1 MKKQI
6 RAKFHLWK
14 RILFFFLFFWT
25 GILFLGVVR
34 RYHLTGNL
42 EQELINVLIKK
53 NYMNIGA
60 LLAVHSNTDLI
71 TSQLLKNSSE
81 VMRYTADLSGE
92 KEDEEETDGKG
103 KRLFLTDNTITNKE
117 KQEKGYFEKADEL
130 LNDTKQSEAV
140 PVSEIFLFDNG
151 SADIT
156 SKNSSGVEMERD
168 SIEKISDDSKEAL
181 EENEKKIKKLFQ
193 GYSRSYL
200 LKNFFI
206 TDSSTSIDNKVF
218 QVKKLLTMD
227 LTLKQEKKPQ
237 ILIIHTHGASESFKH
252 SKNGKEDSIIGVG
265 TKLAA
270 ILSEQYGYQVIHD
283 KTEYDR
289 IGGQIDRNKAYNQ
302 SLAGAQ
308 KILKKYPSIEIVIDL
323 HRDGVGNRVKR
334 TTIVDGKK
342 TAQVMFFNG
351 LSRSSSGDIAY
362 LKNPNLQGNLAFS
375 LQLKLACMRH
385 FKDFAK
391 AVYLKGYRYNMHLK
405 KRYTLIELG
414 NENNTVAEAKNAAAP
429 LALVIHEVLSGT
441 GE

>member
-237 ILIIHTHGASESFKH
+237 ILIIHTHGAS
-252 SKNGKEDSIIGVG
+252 
-265 TKLAA
+265 
-270 ILSEQYGYQVIHD
+270 
-283 KTEYDR
+283 
-289 IGGQIDRNKAYNQ
+289 
-302 SLAGAQ
+302 
-308 KILKKYPSIEIVIDL
+308 
-323 HRDGVGNRVKR
+323 
-334 TTIVDGKK
+334 
-342 TAQVMFFNG
+342 
-351 LSRSSSGDIAY
+351 
-362 LKNPNLQGNLAFS
+362 
-375 LQLKLACMRH
+375 
-385 FKDFAK
+385 
-391 AVYLKGYRYNMHLK
+391 
-405 KRYTLIELG
+405 
-414 NENNTVAEAKNAAAP
+414 
-429 LALVIHEVLSGT
+429 
-441 GE
+441 